1 MNETE
6 ERRRELLKQAR
17 RMYDEDRFIPAVHPR
32 YQNLYQDL
40 YDPEERVPN
49 SSFFLRFTLCVI
61 LFACYVWM
69 DYSKIPVA
77 NVNSEQIVVQI
88 EKQIDLEK
96 IGYDP

>member
-17 RMYDEDRFIPAVHPR
+17 RIYDEDRFIPAVHPR

-88 EKQIDLEK
+88 EKQMDLEK